1 MEIDPQAKECVEE
14 FEHFLDEL
22 PFDEAVEAVRGLRR
36 YQEELQHERNIVS
49 GWEQYVDTGS
59 DD

>member
-36 YQEELQHERNIVS
+36 YQEEVIAERDILI
-49 GWEQYVDTGS
+49 GWEQYVNED
-59 DD
+59 

>member
-36 YQEELQHERNIVS
+36 YQEEVIAERDILI
-49 GWEQYVDTGS
+49 GWEQYVDTDS